1 MNSLVGWAYLA
12 FRSLAQLLCRSIH
25 LAEGFMDLDSHNWVI
40 NYCFKIYVFGLFLLG
55 NSCQNLEASSLPRF
69 INLNF
74 SRRLMSH
81 WTTPHSFGSNKSDL
95 SWRKNHHVF
104 PKGCFIQVNDS
115 NMHIFFNNTLTNVGK
130 GPTIFAGLLHFTQFQ
145 LYETRKVSQSLI

>member
-1 MNSLVGWAYLA
+1 MPPYPPARASCDGLEPLGLQLDQRLCSGLNSLVGWAYLA

-81 WTTPHSFGSNKSDL
+81 WTTPHSFGCNKSDL

-115 NMHIFFNNTLTNVGK
+115 HMHIFS
-130 GPTIFAGLLHFTQFQ
+130 TIL
-145 LYETRKVSQSLI
+145 